1 MIDIINRWIAVNM
14 TLAMGSIWAFY
25 GFVIFG
31 LIPVIIPSVEPSLL
45 YWSNFIQLI
54 FLPVIMVGQNVLGA
68 STIKRAQQDHESLQK
83 LVIEMN
89 SLMRANEEELK
100 QLKALMSSQ

>member
-1 MIDIINRWIAVNM
+1 MIQKINQWIAVNM

-25 GFVIFG
+25 GFIIFG
-31 LIPVIIPSVEPSLL
+31 LIPVMIPSIEPNLL

-68 STIKRAQQDHESLQK
+68 SSRKRALEDHESLQK
-83 LVIEMN
+83 LVIEM
-89 SLMRANEEELK
+89 SAVLRSNEKELK
-100 QLKALMSSQ
+100 HLQSLIKK

>member
-1 MIDIINRWIAVNM
+1 MIDRINRWIAVNM

-45 YWSNFIQLI
+45 YWSNFIQLADW
-54 FLPVIMVGQNVLGA
+54 NVSA
-68 STIKRAQQDHESLQK
+68 SSTR
-83 LVIEMN
+83 
-89 SLMRANEEELK
+89 
-100 QLKALMSSQ
+100 SSEDDRF

>member
-1 MIDIINRWIAVNM
+1 MIQKINQWIAVNM

-25 GFVIFG
+25 GFIIFG
-31 LIPVIIPSVEPSLL
+31 LIPVMIPSIESNLL

-68 STIKRAQQDHESLQK
+68 SSRKRALEDHESLQK
-83 LVIEMN
+83 LVIEM
-89 SLMRANEEELK
+89 SAVLRSNENELK
-100 QLKALMSSQ
+100 YLQSLLKK

>member
-1 MIDIINRWIAVNM
+1 MIDRINRWIAVNM

-31 LIPVIIPSVEPSLL
+31 LIPVVIPSLEPSLL

-68 STIKRAQQDHESLQK
+68 SSIKRAEQDHESLQQ
-83 LVIEMN
+83 LVLEMG
-89 SLMRANEEELK
+89 SIIRANEEELR
-100 QLKALMSSQ
+100 QLKALIRPQ

>member
-1 MIDIINRWIAVNM
+1 MIDAINRWIAVNM

-68 STIKRAQQDHESLQK
+68 SSIKRAEQDHESLQQ
-83 LVIEMN
+83 LVLEMG
-89 SLMRANEEELK
+89 SIIRANEEELR
-100 QLKALMSSQ
+100 QLKALISSQ

>member
-1 MIDIINRWIAVNM
+1 MIQKINQWIAVNM

-25 GFVIFG
+25 GFIIFG
-31 LIPVIIPSVEPSLL
+31 LIPVMIPSIESNLL

-68 STIKRAQQDHESLQK
+68 SSRKRALEDHESLQK
-83 LVIEMN
+83 LVIEM
-89 SLMRANEEELK
+89 SAVLRSNENELK
-100 QLKALMSSQ
+100 YLQSLIKK

>member
-1 MIDIINRWIAVNM
+1 MIDKINRWIAVNM

-31 LIPVIIPSVEPSLL
+31 LIPVVIPSLEPSLL

-68 STIKRAQQDHESLQK
+68 SSIKRAEQDHESLQQ
-83 LVIEMN
+83 LVLEMG
-89 SLMRANEEELK
+89 SIIRANEEELR
-100 QLKALMSSQ
+100 QLKALIRPQ

>member
-1 MIDIINRWIAVNM
+1 MIEKINRWIAVNM

-25 GFVIFG
+25 GFVVFG
-31 LIPVIIPSVEPSLL
+31 LIPVMIPSIEANLL

-68 STIKRAQQDHESLQK
+68 SSRKRAMEDHESLQQ
-83 LVIEMN
+83 LVVQM
-89 SLMRANEEELK
+89 SAVVDSNEKELK
-100 QLKALMSSQ
+100 HLQSLIKSK